1 MRNAIF
7 YISQMASRQLDELE
21 EDEIRQFIK
30 RGCGCAIKCSSFF
43 PLEKI
48 QAHRNNIQE
57 MEQAQKDMIILSL
70 FHFQLDPLKQ
80 SEKVNFQIHGKL
92 L

>member
-1 MRNAIF
+1 MHNAIF

-48 QAHRNNIQE
+48 QVHRNNI
-57 MEQAQKDMIILSL
+57 
-70 FHFQLDPLKQ
+70 
-80 SEKVNFQIHGKL
+80 
-92 L
+92 